1 MKLSD
6 IKGPEALDL
15 LVDLIEPATVIMAD
29 PEAKAQ
35 FEKSPLKFVKFAVKQ
50 HRDEVMEILA
60 ILSGESVEEFSRH
73 VNLLTVPKLLLDLV
87 SDKELMELFT
97 SQGQMGDATSSGSA
111 SANKTE

>member
-35 FEKSPLKFVKFAVKQ
+35 FEKSPFKFVKFAIKQ
-50 HRDEVMEILA
+50 HRD
-60 ILSGESVEEFSRH
+60 
-73 VNLLTVPKLLLDLV
+73 
-87 SDKELMELFT
+87 
-97 SQGQMGDATSSGSA
+97 
-111 SANKTE
+111 

>member
-15 LVDLIEPATVIMAD
+15 LVDIIEPATVIMAD

-35 FEKSPLKFVKFAVKQ
+35 FEKSPFKFVKFAIKQ
-50 HRDEVMEILA
+50 HRDDTMKILA
-60 ILSGESVEEFSRH
+60 ALSGESVEEFSQH

-87 SDKELMELFT
+87 NDKELMELFG
-97 SQGQMGDATSSGSA
+97 SWGQMGDATSSGSA